1 MEEPQTPGIAI
12 TLYFVGVISLFVGV
26 IFIVVATQGN
36 ASALVSAVGG
46 IVGGF
51 LFIAMGYGL
60 KKLCQIEAHLR
71 FRKNADGAKALA
83 SVATLSPP
91 LAMGLEPEFDGEAGY
106 RCPKCHMPVALNTP
120 KCPRCGGVFTKRCP
134 ECGRDV
140 KVKALSCYFCGF
152 YFFRAGALA
161 PEPEQPS
168 AGAMSPAT
176 LPPEQF
182 PPATS
187 ETTSTPQLDEEAWR
201 KWKDREK

>member
-12 TLYFVGVISLFVGV
+12 TLYVVGVISLVGGV
-26 IFIVVATQGN
+26 ISIVAATQDN
-36 ASALVSAVGG
+36 ASAAQSDIIGAVGG

-51 LFIAMGYGL
+51 LFIGMGYGL

-71 FRKNADGAKALA
+71 FRRSDDGAKALA

-91 LAMGLEPEFDGEAGY
+91 LAMGLEPEFDGGAGY

-152 YFFRAGALA
+152 YFFRPGALA

-176 LPPEQF
+176 
-182 PPATS
+182 S
-187 ETTSTPQLDEEAWR
+187 ETASTPQLDEEAWR
-201 KWKDREK
+201 KWKDRKK